1 MGTGAELQQES
12 PFSSLGK
19 PERQFL
25 YDQATKL
32 LRDAIISGQIRPGT
46 KATERDL
53 AQWSGISRGPARDA
67 LLRLE
72 TEGLVLNRGAGRY
85 VLELNEHDIRE
96 LYDVRRAL
104 EHLAVQG
111 ATCRVSPESRAL
123 LSAGLEE
130 MREAVSKDDPIAH
143 IESDVKTH
151 QLVWKQ
157 AGNSYL
163 ARTLDVIAGPTFAFV
178 SASARQFHDWE
189 QTLAAHEELVAAINL
204 GNAEEAVIAMD
215 AHLDHA
221 FQRTQDILNRL
232 SLTAQ
237 HRLAHST
244 VS

>member
-1 MGTGAELQQES
+1 MGTEAELQQEN
-12 PFSSLGK
+12 PFPFMGK

-25 YDQATKL
+25 NDQATRL
-32 LRDAIISGQIRPGT
+32 LRDAIINGQIRPGT
-46 KATERDL
+46 KVAERNL
-53 AQWSGISRGPARDA
+53 AQWFGISRGPARDA

-104 EHLAVQG
+104 ERLAVQG
-111 ATCRVSPESRAL
+111 ATRRVSPESRAL

-130 MREAVSKDDPIAH
+130 MREAVSKDDRVAY
-143 IESDVKTH
+143 IESDVRTH
-151 QLVWKQ
+151 QLIWKQ

-163 ARTLDVIAGPTFAFV
+163 ARTLDVIAGPTFVFV

-189 QTLAAHEELVAAINL
+189 QTLAAHEELVAAINR
-204 GNAEEAVIAMD
+204 GNTEEAVIAMD

-221 FQRTQDILNRL
+221 FQRTLRIF
-232 SLTAQ
+232 
-237 HRLAHST
+237 
-244 VS
+244 